1 MGAARGELPE
11 RLLDQGAT
19 DFERRLLDAAAKDGP
34 SQEQVLRMAK
44 ALGVSAVGGA
54 AATGVA
60 AGTPSAGAAK
70 AAVATGKAAAWP
82 WIVGGVIGVSIVG
95 ALVVGGRRRDSL
107 PDVHPGGRL
116 EAPAVAPPPGGT
128 APSSPA
134 PTVRP
139 SAGDTGIDRIDRID
153 RIPGRTSSK
162 RPSPANVSVRDLHGE
177 IEILDVARAAIAERA
192 GRQALALV
200 HRYEEVYPA
209 GTFLPEASA
218 IEVEALMQLGR
229 DDEARKLAKRFVA
242 EHEGSL
248 LSDRV
253 ATIAGLPAR

>member
-11 RLLDQGAT
+11 RLLDKGAT

-44 ALGVSAVGGA
+44 ALGVSAVGAA

-60 AGTPSAGAAK
+60 AGNLGAGAAK

-82 WIVGGVIGVSIVG
+82 WIVGGVIGLSVIG

-107 PDVHPGGRL
+107 PDVHVGARL
-116 EAPAVAPPPGGT
+116 EAPAVVPPPSGN

-139 SAGDTGIDRIDRID
+139 SPVDTVIDRM
-153 RIPGRTSSK
+153 PERTSS
-162 RPSPANVSVRDLHGE
+162 LHGE
-177 IEILDVARAAIAERA
+177 IQILDVARAAIAERA

-229 DDEARKLAKRFVA
+229 EDEARKLAKRFVA

-253 ATIAGLPAR
+253 AAIAGLPAR

>member
-1 MGAARGELPE
+1 MGSARGESPE
-11 RLLDQGAT
+11 RLLDQGAS

-34 SQEQVLRMAK
+34 SQEQYLRMAK
-44 ALGVSAVGGA
+44 ALGVSAVGAA
-54 AATGVA
+54 AATGIA
-60 AGTPSAGAAK
+60 AANTSAGAAK

-82 WIVGGVIGVSIVG
+82 WIVGGVIGLSVVG

-107 PDVHPGGRL
+107 PNVHPGVRL
-116 EAPAVAPPPGGT
+116 EVPAVMPPPSGSS
-128 APSSPA
+128 PSSLA
-134 PTVRP
+134 PTVSP
-139 SAGDTGIDRIDRID
+139 STVDTLVD
-153 RIPGRTSSK
+153 RIPRRTSSK

-218 IEVEALMQLGR
+218 IKVEALVQLGR

-242 EHEGSL
+242 EHEGSM

-253 ATIAGLPAR
+253 AAIAGLPAR

>member
-1 MGAARGELPE
+1 MGAARGESPE
-11 RLLDQGAT
+11 RLLDKGAT

-34 SQEQVLRMAK
+34 SHEQVLRMAK
-44 ALGVSAVGGA
+44 ALGVSAVGAA

-60 AGTPSAGAAK
+60 AGNLSAGAAK

-82 WIVGGVIGVSIVG
+82 WIVGGVIGLSVIG
-95 ALVVGGRRRDSL
+95 ALVVGGRRRASL
-107 PDVHPGGRL
+107 PDVHPGAHL
-116 EAPAVAPPPGGT
+116 EAPAMAPPPSGN

-139 SAGDTGIDRIDRID
+139 SPVDTVID
-153 RIPGRTSSK
+153 RIPERTSSK
-162 RPSPANVSVRDLHGE
+162 RPSLANVSVRDLHGE
-177 IEILDVARAAIAERA
+177 IQILDVARAAIAERA

-229 DDEARKLAKRFVA
+229 EDEARRLAKHFVA

-253 ATIAGLPAR
+253 AAIAGLPAR